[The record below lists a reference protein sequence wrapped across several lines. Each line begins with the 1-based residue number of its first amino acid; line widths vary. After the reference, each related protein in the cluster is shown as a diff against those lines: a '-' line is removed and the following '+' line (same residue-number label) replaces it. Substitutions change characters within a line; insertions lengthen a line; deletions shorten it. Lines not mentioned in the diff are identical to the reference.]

1 MKIKKEFKRVPALQK
16 CFNVLDLLSKTPRNV
31 GISEIANALGY
42 HKGTVYNLAYTL
54 MEMGVLE
61 QTLDN
66 KLRLGTRLYALGR
79 AAGNNSELI
88 RTVHP
93 YLEEIHRELNVSAY
107 LGVLIQ
113 DMVVTVDKV
122 DSPMHL
128 NVSSEIGLST
138 HILAGAVGKI
148 ILSRMADQE
157 IEEIISQYKL
167 KKYTPFSILNR
178 EAFLR
183 AIRKVRQDG
192 YAYSDQEYIEGIRAV
207 AVSLNNYKRKLM
219 TAIYVLGLNTQIKEE
234 DVAFYA
240 NILKEKA
247 KRIDDRL
254 ALT

>member
-1 MKIKKEFKRVPALQK
+1 MQIKKDFKRVPALQK
-16 CFNVLDLLSKTPRNV
+16 CFNVLDFLSKTPRNV
-31 GISEIANALGY
+31 GISEIANTLGY
-42 HKGTVYNLAYTL
+42 HKGTVYNMAYTL

-107 LGVLIQ
+107 LGVLVQ

-122 DSPMHL
+122 DSPTHL

-138 HILAGAVGKI
+138 HILVGAVGKI
-148 ILSRMADQE
+148 IMSRMPDHE
-157 IEEIISQYKL
+157 IEEIISRYKL
-167 KKYTPFSILNR
+167 KKYTSFSILDKD
-178 EAFLR
+178 EYMR

-207 AVSLNNYKRKLM
+207 AVSLNNYKRRLM
-219 TAIYVLGLNTQIKEE
+219 TGIYVLGLSSQIKEE
-234 DVAFYA
+234 NVESYVT
-240 NILKEKA
+240 ILKQKA
-247 KRIDDRL
+247 KSIDDRL